1 MENRPPMQQSDNL
14 SRALLVLILICLVV
28 LVARSGERDAENDP
42 SAAVVPAEFSPRY
55 DVRMIKLQRGMP
67 IMLRTDTATG
77 ESWTMG
83 LLAAG
88 EWKALLE
95 GADGVPSADSEVPG
109 RYEIHAI
116 PQKRGAPTL
125 VRTDSGMGRVWRK
138 GAKSAGP
145 WVQIPNPGEAPMESK
160 TKLPSAADIAPAPQA
175 AGDDGAEADAAE
187 ASAGADDAATD
198 EDPAAADETAGSAD
212 AADD

>member
-1 MENRPPMQQSDNL
+1 MRRRLNETPLGGVETVADPNSLNSRHPFRMENRPPMQQSDNL

-88 EWKALLE
+88 EWKVLLE
-95 GADGVPSADSEVPG
+95 GADQAPCPADG
-109 RYEIHAI
+109 
-116 PQKRGAPTL
+116 
-125 VRTDSGMGRVWRK
+125 
-138 GAKSAGP
+138 
-145 WVQIPNPGEAPMESK
+145 
-160 TKLPSAADIAPAPQA
+160 
-175 AGDDGAEADAAE
+175 
-187 ASAGADDAATD
+187 
-198 EDPAAADETAGSAD
+198 
-212 AADD
+212 